1 MLCEYNLQ
9 GGLLGF
15 TLEVPALYHLD
26 RKEKSGIID
35 FHIEDIDIV
44 NEI

>member
-9 GGLLGF
+9 GACLGF

-35 FHIEDIDIV
+35 FALEDIDIV
-44 NEI
+44 NKF